1 MEQRCGTRKPI
12 DIEAVIDYG
21 AARPLSG
28 RIRDVS
34 IGGVYVELIPRL
46 LSPYQSIR
54 LSFTVERQGARGEY
68 HWRGVVIR
76 VSDAGAGLMF
86 ESADPGDQK
95 GMLTLLQLA
104 EYAIAQRG

>member
-1 MEQRCGTRKPI
+1 MEQRCGSRKAI
-12 DIEAVIDYG
+12 DIDAVIDYG
-21 AARPLSG
+21 AARPLPG

-34 IGGVYVELIPRL
+34 IGGVYVEITPSL
-46 LSPYQSIR
+46 LSPHQPIR
-54 LSFTVERQGARGEY
+54 LSFTVEGPGARIEY

-76 VSDAGAGLMF
+76 IGEAGAGLMF

-104 EYAIAQRG
+104 EYAARHG